1 MLKPEANTNIVVG
14 PVKKNSLPKK
24 NTYQKKVF
32 PFHLI
37 VADSKA
43 KKDGKLH

>member
-1 MLKPEANTNIVVG
+1 MLKPEANTNIVVV
-14 PVKKNSLPKK
+14 PVKKNSL
-24 NTYQKKVF
+24 QKKILIRKCF
-32 PFHLI
+32 FQFHLI